1 MADSKSIR
9 DEDLEEA
16 ELRRIA
22 ESMYSDE
29 EFPSPTPL
37 WYRVIMFSLIIL
49 GVLWIIV
56 FYITQSL
63 YPVPGIGNW
72 NIGIGIGL
80 MMVGL
85 MMTTRWR

>member
-16 ELRRIA
+16 ELRRVA
-22 ESMYSDE
+22 EAMHSDE
-29 EFPSPTPL
+29 DFPSPTPL
-37 WYRVIMFSLIIL
+37 WYRVIMFAMILIGIF
-49 GVLWIIV
+49 WIII
-56 FYITQSL
+56 FYITQSV

-72 NIGIGIGL
+72 NIGIGIGF

-85 MMTTRWR
+85 IMTTRWR

>member
-9 DEDLEEA
+9 DEDLDEA
-16 ELRRIA
+16 QLRQIA

-29 EFPSPTPL
+29 DFPSPTPL
-37 WYRVIMFSLIIL
+37 WYRIIMFSVIIL
-49 GVLWIIV
+49 GVFWIII
-56 FYITQSL
+56 FYISQAVW
-63 YPVPGIGNW
+63 PIPGIGNW

-80 MMVGL
+80 MMLGL